1 MRQEIRGLVQ
11 QIDAQLV
18 IGNADM
24 DVQAADRQ
32 PPPNTLQIPM
42 QARIAIVLGG
52 LLRVPAGKGMRR
64 RGYRRQTT
72 LRRHPGDCGAQ
83 PPQFRVR
90 LAKARTNPGADLDLR
105 AQKLRAHLTGEQ
117 RLALLQHLAGRIADD
132 IAGCAVDEKIFLFD
146 AEGELRF
153 STHFTPRIDRVCE
166 RGSRR
171 GQRPLSTWWK
181 NSAQLRLKS
190 SGSSRLTACPV
201 FGKTTSAA
209 VGIVRFINRLGS
221 RHGSSSSPV
230 MINVGTSRARMP
242 SVRSHSE
249 GRRACTPRIVL
260 AEPGVECSARCAANS
275 LQPRGSLFW

>member
-11 QIDAQLV
+11 QIDTQLV

-83 PPQFRVR
+83 PPQFRAG
-90 LAKARTNPGADLDLR
+90 LAEARANPGADLDLR
-105 AQKLRAHLTGEQ
+105 AQKLGAHLTGEQ
-117 RLALLQHLAGRIADD
+117 RLALLQHLAGRIADN
-132 IAGCAVDEKIFLFD
+132 IAGCAVDEKILLFD
-146 AEGELRF
+146 PEGELRF
-153 STHFTPRIDRVCE
+153 STHLTPRIDPVCE

-181 NSAQLRLKS
+181 NSAQLRLNR

-201 FGKTTSAA
+201 FGKTTRAA
-209 VGIVRFINRLGS
+209 VGIVRFISKPGS
-221 RHGSSSSPV
+221 RQGSSSSPV
-230 MINVGTSRARMP
+230 MTRVGTSRLRIR
-242 SVRSHSE
+242 SVRSHKD

-260 AEPGVECSARCAANS
+260 AEPNVE
-275 LQPRGSLFW
+275 